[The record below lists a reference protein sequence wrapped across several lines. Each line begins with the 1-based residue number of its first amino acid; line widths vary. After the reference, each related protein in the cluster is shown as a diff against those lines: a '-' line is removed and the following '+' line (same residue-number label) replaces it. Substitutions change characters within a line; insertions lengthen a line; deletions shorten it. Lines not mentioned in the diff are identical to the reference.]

1 MLQSRFKSSGGTSTA
16 HTKHKAKLRRSIAQ
30 GKGTPAGSFACQTA
44 CTPSRTSLQGRNATR
59 GRASIFDAS
68 RPQPDQY
75 RTVVGPSIAQAQRDD
90 FLRTLTAEFLEH
102 HPVMGPGLVHRCA
115 GDLQQRFAVRA
126 RAEVE
131 HEGVRGPRLARERA
145 SISAAVIAAKLAN
158 LRDGQKAD
166 LGPRIGADERDACGK

>member
-68 RPQPDQY
+68 RRQPDQY
-75 RTVVGPSIAQAQRDD
+75 RTVVGPSIAQAQRDN
-90 FLRTLTAEFLEH
+90 FLRTLAAESRAPSGH
-102 HPVMGPGLVHRCA
+102 GPWSRASLRRGPAAALRRP
-115 GDLQQRFAVRA
+115 GEGGGRA
-126 RAEVE
+126 R
-131 HEGVRGPRLARERA
+131 RGARAAPGARA
-145 SISAAVIAAKLAN
+145 SVDQRAVIAAKLAN